1 MSYDNPNIR
10 QYTFRGVDFGAGA
23 NIVHTIQVPEENP
36 AASSSQGR
44 SGRVMSVVISNVSE
58 DFAGSTTDAGVQVGD
73 GSDADKYFA
82 SGLVLNETVDIT
94 DNAVLELA
102 DSGSAV
108 AIELGRTTVT
118 VTFVVSVGTPTGTAD
133 ATVVIAWD

>member
-1 MSYDNPNIR
+1 VSYDNPNIR

-23 NIVHTIQVPEENP
+23 NIVHTIQVPVENP
-36 AASSSQGR
+36 AAESSQGR
-44 SGRVMSVVISNVSE
+44 SGRVLSVVINNVSE

-73 GSDADKYFA
+73 GTTAGKYFS
-82 SGLVLNETVDIT
+82 SGLVLDETVDIT
-94 DNAVLELA
+94 DNATLELE

-108 AIELGRTTVT
+108 PIEVGRSTVT
-118 VTFVVSVGTPTGTAD
+118 VTFLVSTGTPTGTAD